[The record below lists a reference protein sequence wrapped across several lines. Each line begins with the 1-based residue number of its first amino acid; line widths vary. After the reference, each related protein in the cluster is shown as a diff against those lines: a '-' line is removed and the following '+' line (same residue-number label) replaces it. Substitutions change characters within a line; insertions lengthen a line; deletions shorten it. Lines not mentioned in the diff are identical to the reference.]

1 MFETTDTG
9 GLTPL
14 HHPFTAPSC
23 SVEELKAD
31 PANALSR
38 AYDMVLNGCELGGG
52 SIRIH
57 DQSMQEVVFDV
68 LGIGE
73 EEQREKFGFLL
84 DALKHGAPPHGGLAF
99 GLDRLIMLMVG
110 ADSIR
115 DVIAFPKTQS
125 AACLLTDA
133 PGTIEAA
140 QLRDLNIKLR
150 VKEEK
155 PSS

>member
-1 MFETTDTG
+1 
-9 GLTPL
+9 
-14 HHPFTAPSC
+14 
-23 SVEELKAD
+23 
-31 PANALSR
+31 
-38 AYDMVLNGCELGGG
+38 
-52 SIRIH
+52 
-57 DQSMQEVVFDV
+57 
-68 LGIGE
+68 
-73 EEQREKFGFLL
+73 
-84 DALKHGAPPHGGLAF
+84 
-99 GLDRLIMLMVG
+99 MLMVG

-133 PGTIEAA
+133 PGTVEAA